1 VLARWGRTCLAHVAD
16 AHGPESGRTKS
27 LYFRFRATLFT
38 IGLAYV
44 LQEYA
49 VNRVIL
55 PLLIRASSGGW
66 RLGQCGLGMLQPYAA
81 KALRQTRYAHMIGL
95 LTGRLLLELSDTSR
109 KGR

>member
-1 VLARWGRTCLAHVAD
+1 VRLKQTGAEFGRDRSLPFRGLATI
-16 AHGPESGRTKS
+16 
-27 LYFRFRATLFT
+27 FT

-66 RLGQCGLGMLQPYAA
+66 RLGQCGLGMLQPYAT
-81 KALRQTRYAHMIGL
+81 KALRQTRYV
-95 LTGRLLLELSDTSR
+95 RL
-109 KGR
+109 K